1 MRKQRIALCALLA
14 AIVALCA
21 MPSYAAGDSAKA
33 SVVIEKNSGRVLYAK
48 NQDWELPMA
57 STTKI
62 MTGYLTVKYGNMQ
75 DVVEVSEN
83 AAGVEG
89 SSMYLEKG
97 EHITMENLLYGLM
110 LQSGNDAAVAIAEAI
125 GGGTDRF
132 VEMMNETAVNDLG
145 LSHTHFDNPNG
156 LPSDTHYTTAL
167 ELAKITAEALKDPT
181 FARVVAT
188 KNMTVP
194 WEGKDYNRE
203 MTNHNKLLGVLE
215 GCKGVKTG
223 YTNAAGRCLVTAVER
238 NGMELIC
245 VTLND
250 SNDWDDHTNLQNEMF
265 SKYHI
270 EDLTSTDKVID
281 KLTIAGGVLGYSGLS
296 PDKTY
301 TFPVCDNDKIEITTE
316 VNKDIE
322 LPIAAGTVA
331 GTGKVTVNG
340 ENYGTFNL
348 VTTDDI
354 DLVKPAKGSF
364 FKDLKNN
371 AGSVFTYWLKALN
384 SAINR

>member
-1 MRKQRIALCALLA
+1 MKVQKFVLCALIA
-14 AIVALCA
+14 ALVALCA
-21 MPSYAAGDSAKA
+21 APSYAAGDSAKA

-301 TFPVCDNDKIEITTE
+301 TFPVCDDDKIEITTE

-331 GTGKVTVNG
+331 GTGKLTVNG

-354 DLVKPAKGSF
+354 DLVKPAKGSL

-371 AGSVFTYWLKALN
+371 AESVFTYWLKALN